1 MAAIISRTALL
12 PPVFRANFY
21 RRRGPRITACGTLTV
36 IRAPA
41 QARGHSTAK
50 ELNMDYFA
58 IVSFDVAE
66 SSDGRKKAVGEHR
79 ARLEELDQAGRLLT
93 AGPLPRVDAYGKV
106 VDGFQGSIIIAA
118 FESLEEAR
126 QWAKVDPYNAEGVYM
141 ETTVYP
147 YKKVF

>member
-1 MAAIISRTALL
+1 
-12 PPVFRANFY
+12 
-21 RRRGPRITACGTLTV
+21 
-36 IRAPA
+36 
-41 QARGHSTAK
+41 
-50 ELNMDYFA
+50 MDYFA

-66 SSDGRKKAVGEHR
+66 SSAGRKKAVGEHR